1 MRRYVLAIEMKN
13 WQYTQATLAKKA
25 GCSQSMISH
34 IINCRKSPSKALKQR
49 LVAIIGIP
57 ARELFIKGE
66 GEEAEECVL
75 TIIL

>member
-1 MRRYVLAIEMKN
+1 MRTYVLSIEMKN
-13 WQYTQATLAKKA
+13 WQYTQAMLAKKA

-34 IINCRKSPSKALKQR
+34 IINCRKNPSKALKQR

-57 ARELFIKGE
+57 ARYLFKQGD
-66 GEEAEECVL
+66 GEEAQECVI